1 MGDFNFDMG
10 DKAVEDFCSVNNIE
24 SLINKPTCY
33 KNHENPTCINL
44 VLTNRPGYL
53 PLINLT

>member
-44 VLTNRPGYL
+44 VLTNRPG
-53 PLINLT
+53 